1 MFTWNFQ
8 YMSRSRLAE
17 TFKQLMLT
25 GQTGSVLIRIHTSIH
40 KKDDAVELARFIK
53 GLMPDAKI
61 FGTSTSAVINWGKLT
76 QNQCVI
82 SITQMQ
88 EGRIETAMI
97 PTLDEN
103 GDPIDTEDLCKKIKN
118 DLIEED
124 TKLLLT
130 FSTKKFL
137 DIYNFVDKS
146 NTYCPEVK
154 MIGGLADTP
163 ENYYGFLFDETGAYE
178 DAILMAAFSGS
189 ELETSV
195 SYASGVEVVGN
206 EEEITDCY
214 GPCIL
219 SINDE
224 KAVKRHKLVL
234 EDVDSKFKN
243 LFPFVYSDAPGIPFY
258 MSYGKDKSIAELF
271 PVEEDYIRKTLPK
284 KGDLDID
291 KKDDYIYANHYVIP
305 GKKLSRAF
313 IYDRKIISDNRALF
327 QTVENFE
334 KAETLFGYT
343 CVVRSQI
350 YSNCVKWE
358 LSAYENC
365 NICGCVTA
373 GEITNCN
380 GRNTFANCTFS
391 LAVAGEEKGTQE
403 YNPYAFART
412 DSLAEDNMDLLEY
425 LMGIEGELAS
435 FEEESSVNS
444 IRKFINDCEVKL
456 LYADKEDVFNEAA
469 LIMDMKTKGYDRIC
483 YINVFNASDMKTVF
497 SPREVQITRNSLI
510 NKCINYV
517 RKRHYRLYILDEWL
531 LAIGAPSHIVSLNSF
546 VTHMEELQKILFE
559 TSKETI
565 AIVPGFCVMDGCTID
580 NINSVYA
587 AARIEM
593 GQKNVQF
600 YISDAENEKIDEEKI
615 REYYRMV
622 NVINYAIAH
631 DQIIPYFQGIYDNET
646 KSIHHYESLMRLK
659 DETGRVYNPASFLDA
674 ARSFGLLYDNISMIM
689 IKKVFEKFKN
699 VKNKSVSI
707 NLGLRDIK
715 NRKLVEFIYDFLRT
729 AEHPENFVFEILENE
744 DVDDYNALIKFVD
757 TIHNLGGKISIDDFG
772 SGYSNLQHIVN
783 IHSDYLKIDGSIV
796 RNCCDNKEAE
806 NLIALISGWKKVSSK
821 NIKIVAEFVENEQI
835 QDKLL
840 FYAIDYS
847 QGYLFSKPMPFTE
860 DMIND

>member
-17 TFKQLMLT
+17 TLDQLMLT
-25 GQTGSVLIRIHTSIH
+25 GQKGSVLIRIHTSIH

-53 GLMPDAKI
+53 DKMPNARI

-76 QNQCVI
+76 RNQCVV

-88 EGRIETAMI
+88 EGKIETAMI

-103 GDPIDTEDLCKKIKN
+103 GDPVDTDVLCKKIKD
-118 DLIEED
+118 DLIVD
-124 TKLLLT
+124 NTKLLLT

-146 NTYCPEVK
+146 NTYYPEVK

-163 ENYYGFLFDETGAYE
+163 EDYYGFLFDETGAYE
-178 DAILMAAFSGS
+178 DAILLAAFSGN
-189 ELETSV
+189 ELESAV
-195 SYASGVEVVGN
+195 SYATGVEVVGD
-206 EEEITDCY
+206 EEEITDSL
-214 GPCIL
+214 GPCIF
-219 SINDE
+219 SINGEEASKKHFPILADE
-224 KAVKRHKLVL
+224 
-234 EDVDSKFKN
+234 DSKFKN

-258 MSYGKDKSIAELF
+258 LSYGTGKSLAELF
-271 PVEEDYIRKTLPK
+271 PVEEDYLRRSLSK
-284 KGDLDID
+284 KDSADID
-291 KKDDYIYANHYVIP
+291 KKGDYICANHYVVP
-305 GKKLSRAF
+305 GKKISRAF

-343 CVVRSQI
+343 CIVRSSI

-365 NICGCVTA
+365 NICGCVTV

-391 LAVAGEEKGTQE
+391 LAVAGEERTTQE
-403 YNPYAFART
+403 FNPYAFSRT

-425 LMGIEGELAS
+425 LMEIEGKYAS
-435 FEEESSVNS
+435 IEDESSANS
-444 IRKFINDCEVKL
+444 IRKFINDCEIKL
-456 LYADKEDVFNEAA
+456 QYADKEDVFNEAA
-469 LIMDMKTKGYDRIC
+469 MIMDMKTKGYDRIC
-483 YINVFNASDMKTVF
+483 YINVFNVSNIKTVF
-497 SPREVQITRNSLI
+497 SPREIQITKNTLM
-510 NKCINYV
+510 NKCISYV
-517 RKRHYRLYILDEWL
+517 RKRHYRLYNLDEWL
-531 LAIGAPSHIVSLNSF
+531 FAVGAPSHIVSLNSF
-546 VTHMEELQKILFE
+546 VAHMEELQKILFE

-593 GQKNVQF
+593 GQKNIQF
-600 YISDAENEKIDEEKI
+600 YISDAEYEKLDEEKI
-615 REYYRMV
+615 REYYHMV

-631 DQIIPYFQGIYDNET
+631 DQIIPYFQGVYDNET
-646 KSIHHYESLMRLK
+646 KSIHHYESLMRLR
-659 DETGRVYNPASFLDA
+659 DENGKIYNPASFLDA

-689 IKKVFEKFKN
+689 IRKVFERFRN
-699 VKNKSVSI
+699 VKNRSVSI

-715 NRKLVEFIYDFLRT
+715 NRKMVEYIYDFLRT

-757 TIHNLGGKISIDDFG
+757 TIHNFGGKISIDDFG

-796 RNCCDNKEAE
+796 KNCCNNKEAE
-806 NLIALISGWKKVSSK
+806 NLIALISGWKKISSK
-821 NIKIVAEFVENEQI
+821 NIKIVAEFVENKEI

-840 FYAIDYS
+840 FYSIDYS

-860 DMIND
+860 EMIND